1 MRYAFVS
8 DIHANIQAWQKV
20 AEDIKSNN
28 VDRII
33 CLGDVIGYGP
43 NPSEVLHDL
52 RYKVDAFVLGNHD
65 AAICGK
71 LDESL
76 FNDDARVLLTW
87 TRKQLSSQDITFLG
101 TFPLTLVGDGF
112 LCAHGEFAEPGSFD
126 YVLEANEALPSWKA
140 TNSNLLL
147 VGHTHEPALYVMG
160 ASGTPRTVEPQD
172 FVVDPQKR
180 YFVNIGSVGQPR
192 TADMR
197 ASYCIYDTEI
207 RAIYWRRVAFDVE
220 AYRKSLK
227 ATGLTLDPSYYLPE
241 AKGAEAA
248 GPKRR
253 IVFTPPKS
261 RDKAAHDVVA
271 VQDLKSVAPRKKK
284 IPKEMISAL
293 VVVVIVVSILIWR
306 AIPHPC
312 DIIGASSKAAI
323 PSSGNVLSFPA
334 QTVEPGEPI
343 QGWNVH
349 LDDKLNQKVGV
360 RLNPFNKPV
369 SWLRSK
375 KASRS
380 LEFTS
385 KWVAIEAKQCWT
397 IIASAQKKE
406 EFSGRATLLIVLK
419 RKGEARNEVIFRQDF
434 GPAQA
439 NGISTIEG
447 QVTIPESGDM
457 IQVVV
462 HGNFSG
468 TILIHQLDF
477 KQVSA
482 PAAATIATPTAP
494 SAPPP
499 ASTDKWAM
507 PPKK

>member
-20 AEDIKSNN
+20 AEDIKSNTI
-28 VDRII
+28 DRVI

-76 FNDDARVLLTW
+76 FNDDARLLLNW
-87 TRKQLSSQDITFLG
+87 TRKRLSSQDITFLG

-112 LCAHGEFAEPGSFD
+112 LCAHGEFSEPGSFD

-140 TNSNLLL
+140 TDSNLLI
-147 VGHTHEPALYVMG
+147 VGHTHEPALYVLG

-192 TADMR
+192 NADMR
-197 ASYCIYDTEI
+197 ASYCIYDTEV
-207 RAIYWRRVAFDVE
+207 RSIYWRRIAFDVE

-241 AKGAEAA
+241 ARGTDVAA
-248 GPKRR
+248 PKRR

-271 VQDLKSVAPRKKK
+271 VQDLKSVAPRKQK
-284 IPKEMISAL
+284 IPKEIISAL

-306 AIPHPC
+306 AIPHPG
-312 DIIGASSKAAI
+312 DIIGAPGKAII
-323 PSSGNVLSFPA
+323 PASGNVLAFPA
-334 QTVEPGEPI
+334 QTVEPGDPI
-343 QGWNVH
+343 PGWNVH
-349 LDDKLNQKVGV
+349 LDDRLHQKVGI

-380 LEFTS
+380 LECTS
-385 KWVAIEAKQCWT
+385 QWVAIAAKQSWT
-397 IIASAQKKE
+397 IIASVQKKE

-419 RKGEARNEVIFRQDF
+419 HKGEAKNDVIFRQDF

-439 NGISTIEG
+439 NGVSTIEG
-447 QVTIPESGDM
+447 HVTIPESGEM
-457 IQVVV
+457 MQVVI

-468 TILIHQLDF
+468 TMLIHQLDL
-477 KQVSA
+477 QQLATPVTTTIAA
-482 PAAATIATPTAP
+482 PAAT

-499 ASTDKWAM
+499 TSTDKWSM